1 MAYAKGV
8 DINKI
13 RSLYVKATNQ
23 QLAKS
28 TRKRAREELY
38 AISEKQRSVANSR
51 LATLRREDLA
61 YGNAYDNARHYI
73 LQHSGTKAK
82 SFHKI
87 KQDESNIGAIYEQAL
102 AINKFVSSEE
112 SRASHQRA
120 IEEKRFE
127 TFRTREDFAEAFA
140 DLSDADLKSFLRYMG
155 NQWIGDYLSKYE
167 DSGDELERIVE
178 IWQDESTNEEVTDLL
193 NQFKQYRKAE
203 LDAERNNEIFD
214 AENAAGLSYS
224 ELEKELVRLYESIEK
239 RRRK

>member
-13 RSLYVKATNQ
+13 RSLYVKATNP

-51 LATLRREDLA
+51 IAELRRKDLA
-61 YGNAYDNARHYI
+61 YGNAYDNAKHYI
-73 LQHSGTKAK
+73 LQHSGKNAK
-82 SFHKI
+82 SFYKI

-112 SRASHQRA
+112 SRASHQKA

-127 TFRTREDFAEAFA
+127 TFRTREDFPDIFKTME
-140 DLSDADLKSFLRYMG
+140 DKDLKAFLRYMG
-155 NQWIGDYLSKYE
+155 NQWIGDYLAKYE
-167 DSGDELERIVE
+167 DSGDEVERIVE
-178 IWQDESTNEEVTDLL
+178 LWQDEQSIDELTDLL
-193 NQFKQYRKAE
+193 NQFKEYREAEKKAE
-203 LDAERNNEIFD
+203 ENNEIFD

-224 ELEKELVRLYESIEK
+224 DLEGKLVELYEKLEK

>member
-1 MAYAKGV
+1 MAYVNGV

-51 LATLRREDLA
+51 IKTLRKEDLA

-73 LQHSGTKAK
+73 IQHYGTNAK
-82 SFHKI
+82 SFHAI
-87 KQDESNIGAIYEQAL
+87 KNEEKNISDIYEQAL

-112 SRASHQRA
+112 SRAGHQRA

-127 TFRTREDFAEAFA
+127 TFRTREDFAGAFG

-155 NQWIGDYLSKYE
+155 NQWIGDYLAKYP

-178 IWQDESTNEEVTDLL
+178 IWQDETANEELTDLL
-193 NQFKQYRKAE
+193 NQFKEYRKAE
-203 LDAERNNEIFD
+203 KDAEAKNELFD
-214 AENAAGLSYS
+214 ARNAAGLSYS
-224 ELEKELVRLYESIEK
+224 QLEEELYKLYESLEK
-239 RRRK
+239 RRR